1 MSTSSDLHGEVA
13 KTAYNFYV
21 KRGMIDGNDLEDW
34 LKAEKIVMGQQA
46 KSRENKAGI
55 TPSKKK
61 SALAKEINR

>member
-1 MSTSSDLHGEVA
+1 MSKSSDLHGDVA

-46 KSRENKAGI
+46 KTRGNKTG
-55 TPSKKK
+55 TTLQRKSQFLQKK
-61 SALAKEINR
+61 

>member
-1 MSTSSDLHGEVA
+1 MSNSSLHGEVA

-46 KSRENKAGI
+46 KTRKNKTG
-55 TPSKKK
+55 TTLQRKSQFLQKK
-61 SALAKEINR
+61 

>member
-46 KSRENKAGI
+46 KSRKNTTGTTVQRKNQFLQRNK
-55 TPSKKK
+55 
-61 SALAKEINR
+61 

>member
-34 LKAEKIVMGQQA
+34 LRAEKIVIGQQA
-46 KSRENKAGI
+46 KSRKNTTGTTVQRKSQFLQRNK
-55 TPSKKK
+55 
-61 SALAKEINR
+61 